1 MSLKVSLSDEMLVAA
16 LAPERTLPSMRA
28 HVSLEVACLR
38 KLFEALY
45 ERTEEE
51 LHLVLWPLH
60 LLDRALTQFFI
71 ACKFADGGLR
81 DTRGRLGFFVL
92 AVLNL

>member
-1 MSLKVSLSDEMLVAA
+1 MSLSDKMLVAA

-38 KLFEALY
+38 KLFETLH
-45 ERTEEE
+45 EGTQKE
-51 LHLVLWPLH
+51 LHLVLRSLY

-71 ACKFADGGLR
+71 AGEFADSGL
-81 DTRGRLGFFVL
+81 
-92 AVLNL
+92 